1 MTRIGNMALIY
12 KTSVLLFV
20 LLSFTTTAK
29 VVLVEVQAKGMG
41 TSYDSALKS
50 SLANA
55 IAKVTG
61 IEISAA
67 TTVVNESLRYAD
79 GGGGEFQANAQGTN
93 TAVQSRV
100 HGNIDSY
107 EVISQKQET
116 NGNYFVTV
124 KAKIYKYQASATSQR
139 KRLALLTTVH
149 EEPTYQFFEPVNGA
163 KISKKINRSIEQFVV
178 QSRKFSLLTR
188 QDLSSMAAELHLMS
202 SPATPIKEK
211 AKLGQVLGADLL
223 LFSEIV
229 EANANTYFTRS
240 QITGQTSQTRDGIL
254 SIRIRVI
261 DTVTSEVKFSD
272 IYEVDASPYQNLDQ
286 AIENVSKVAIDDLV
300 TRIYPHKLVSVE
312 GDTVV
317 FNAGGDTVETGSV
330 FAVYEIGG
338 VLIDPYT
345 KESIGRVE
353 QKVGLVEVSRVTS
366 KISYAEILS
375 GGGFKPGMV
384 LRKQVAKTEKTIKQ
398 NKKKGIDLGF

>member
-1 MTRIGNMALIY
+1 MAPIY
-12 KTSVLLFV
+12 KTIVLLFV
-20 LLSFTTTAK
+20 LLSFTATAK
-29 VVLVEVQAKGMG
+29 VVSVEVQAKGVG

-61 IEISAA
+61 IEITSA
-67 TTVVNESLRYAD
+67 TTVVNESLRQAD
-79 GGGGEFQANAQGTN
+79 SDGGEFQANAQDTN
-93 TAVQSRV
+93 TAMQSRV
-100 HGNIDSY
+100 HGNINGY

-124 KAKIYKYQASATSQR
+124 KAKIYKYQASATSKR
-139 KRLALLTTVH
+139 KRLALLTTAY

-163 KISKKINRSIEQFVV
+163 KVSKKVNRSIEQFVV

-188 QDLSSMAAELHLMS
+188 QDLSSMAAEMHLMS

-211 AKLGQVLGADLL
+211 AKLGQMLGADLL
-223 LFSEIV
+223 LLSEIV
-229 EANANTYFTRS
+229 EANANVYLTTS
-240 QITGQTSQTRDGIL
+240 KITGQTSQTREGIL
-254 SIRIRVI
+254 SIRVRVI

-272 IYEVDASPYQNLDQ
+272 IYEVDASPYKNLDQ
-286 AIENVSKVAIDDLV
+286 VIESVSKVAIDDLV
-300 TRIYPHKLVSVE
+300 TRIYPHKLVNVE

-330 FAVYEIGG
+330 FAVYEIGD
-338 VLIDPYT
+338 VFIDPYT
-345 KESIGRVE
+345 KESIGRAE
-353 QKVGLVEVSRVTS
+353 KQVGVVEVSRVTS
-366 KISYAEILS
+366 KISYAEVMS

-384 LRKQVAKTEKTIKQ
+384 LRKQVAKTAKSMKR